1 MPELVLP
8 GVYIEVRAEALIVPG
23 PISVGNIGIVGT
35 ARKGPVGTPVI
46 LSSYADAVENF
57 GSYDAYDSTKA
68 GQELTLVRSLEL
80 AYANGASTVYA
91 VRVSDGTEV
100 VAKPAAQPVGFTIEA
115 RSPGDWGNAVTITIQ
130 NKVVTLRLEKNGNT
144 LAEETYS
151 SLKLGALQTAV
162 NRDSTLARITAVA
175 TPAADPTDVA
185 KTLFAGGQNGAAGT
199 ANYASGLAALEN
211 EDAHI
216 IVTAAQDG
224 FAALKSHVELTS
236 TDKLKRDR
244 IAVFGSKS
252 VTSTPPTR
260 AVTSDRVIQVTPG
273 LKVKDTANLPDQ
285 PEITL
290 PAAYTAA
297 AIAGMLSAR
306 DPHISLTHKGV
317 SVPKLE
323 KKFNSGEL
331 EQLVKGQVL
340 ALEERNGIR
349 VVRGVTTDDGAF
361 KQITTRRIVDYAKA
375 GVRGA
380 ADPFIGLLNND
391 RVRNALKGSINGFLA
406 SMVDDEMLTSYKLD
420 VTATRQEEISGIAKV
435 TLTLLPTFS
444 IDYIKVV
451 MFLG

>member
-8 GVYIEVRAEALIVPG
+8 GVYIEVRPEALIVPG

-35 ARKGPVGTPVI
+35 ARKGPVKTPVI

-57 GSYDAYDSTKA
+57 GPYDAYDPNNA
-68 GQELTLVRSLEL
+68 GKELTLVRALEL
-80 AYANGASTVYA
+80 AYNNGASTVLA
-91 VRVSDGTEV
+91 VRVTDGTEV
-100 VAKPAAQPVGFTIEA
+100 VAKPATQPAGFNVEA
-115 RSPGDWGNAVTITIQ
+115 KSPGEWGNDITVTIKD
-130 NKVVTLRLEKNGNT
+130 KVVTFKLKRGGNT
-144 LAEETYS
+144 VAEES
-151 SLKLGALQTAV
+151 FGPAKIAALEIAV
-162 NRDSTLARITAVA
+162 KRDSALATIKNIT
-175 TPAADPTDVA
+175 TPAADPADLAETA
-185 KTLFAGGQNGAAGT
+185 FAGGKNGATGAADFAG
-199 ANYASGLAALEN
+199 GLAALEN

-216 IVTAAQDG
+216 IVTAAQDDA
-224 FAALKSHVELTS
+224 AALKSHVELTS

-244 IAVFGSKS
+244 IAVFGSKAA
-252 VTSTPPTR
+252 TSTPPSK

-273 LKVKDTANLPDQ
+273 LKVKDAANLPDK

-306 DPHISLTHKGV
+306 DPHISLTHKSV

-361 KQITTRRIVDYAKA
+361 QQITTRRIVDFAKF

-380 ADPFIGLLNND
+380 ADPFIGLLNNN
-391 RVRNALKGSINGFLA
+391 RVRQALKGSINGFLA
-406 SMVDDEMLTSYKLD
+406 SMVDDEMLISYELD
-420 VTATRQEEISGIAKV
+420 VTATRDEEIRGIAKV
-435 TLTLLPTFS
+435 TMTLRPTFS
-444 IDYIKVV
+444 IDFIKVV